1 MSKVNIGTN
10 KKIQWCPGCGNYA
23 IYAAFKNVV
32 ERNIESEKLI
42 KENLVLISGIG
53 CHGYITNYY
62 DLNSFHP
69 IHGRVPPLATGIKV
83 ANPLLTV
90 VGFAGDGD
98 VYAEGMNHI
107 VQAARRNTDIT
118 MIVHDNSVYGLTT
131 GQFTPTSPQG
141 FKGRSTPFGN
151 PERPINPISLMI
163 ISRATFVA
171 RGFSG
176 DPKHLEYLFE
186 RAIFH
191 KGFSVV
197 DVIQPCV
204 TFNNTYEYYRKRV
217 YRLEDTEYDPHDFDA
232 ALKKSLEFDGRVP
245 IGVFYEEEAPTYEE
259 LVTRKTNYFYDRDI
273 ADISDIVSEKV

>member
-1 MSKVNIGTN
+1 MNVGTD

-23 IYAAFKNVV
+23 IYSAFKNVV
-32 ERNIESEKLI
+32 ERNIENGKLI
-42 KENLVLISGIG
+42 KENIVLVSGIG

-83 ANPLLTV
+83 ANSLLTV

-107 VQAARRNTDIT
+107 VQAARRNTNIT

-131 GQFTPTSPQG
+131 GQFTPTSPKG

-151 PERPINPISLMI
+151 PERAINPISLMI
-163 ISRATFVA
+163 VSRGTFVA

-176 DPKHLEYLFE
+176 EPKHLEALFE
-186 RAIFH
+186 QALFH
-191 KGFSVV
+191 KGFSIV

-204 TFNNTYEYYRKRV
+204 TFNNTYKFFRDRV
-217 YRLEDTEYDPHDFDA
+217 YKLEDTDYSPHNSEK
-232 ALKKSLEFDGRVP
+232 ALEKSLEWGDKIP
-245 IGVFYEEEAPTYEE
+245 IGVFYEEKADAYED
-259 LVTRKTNYFYDRDI
+259 LVRNGNNFFYNRDVP
-273 ADISDIVSEKV
+273 DISELLAEKI

>member
-1 MSKVNIGTN
+1 VSKVNLGTG

-23 IYAAFKNVV
+23 IYSAFKNVA
-32 ERNIESEKLI
+32 EKNIENGKLV

-83 ANPLLTV
+83 ANPILTV

-107 VQAARRNTDIT
+107 IQAARRNTDIT

-163 ISRATFVA
+163 VSRATFVA

-176 DPKHLEYLFE
+176 DLKHLEYLFE

-191 KGFSVV
+191 KGFSIV

-204 TFNNTYEYYRKRV
+204 TFNNTYEYYRERV
-217 YRLEDTEYDPHDFDA
+217 YRLEDTDYDPHNFEN

-245 IGVFYEEEAPTYEE
+245 IGVFYEETAPTYEE
-259 LVTRKTNYFYDRDI
+259 LVTRKTNYYYERKV
-273 ADISDIVSEKV
+273 ADVSDIVAEKV

>member
-1 MSKVNIGTN
+1 MNIGTN

-23 IYAAFKNVV
+23 IYSAFKNIV
-32 ERNIESEKLI
+32 ERNIESGKLV
-42 KENLVLISGIG
+42 KENIVLVSGIG

-69 IHGRVPPLATGIKV
+69 IHGRVPPLATGIKI
-83 ANPLLTV
+83 ANSLLTV

-131 GQFTPTSPQG
+131 GQFTPTSVKG

-151 PERPINPISLMI
+151 PERSINPVSLMI
-163 ISRATFVA
+163 VSRGTFVA

-176 DPKHLEYLFE
+176 EPKHLEYLFE
-186 RAIFH
+186 RALLH
-191 KGFSVV
+191 RGFSIV
-197 DVIQPCV
+197 DVLQPCV
-204 TFNNTYEYYRKRV
+204 TFNNTYKFYRDRV
-217 YRLEDTEYDPHDFDA
+217 YKLEDTDYDPHNFER
-232 ALKKSLEFDGRVP
+232 ALEKSIEWGDKIP
-245 IGVFYEEEAPTYEE
+245 IGVFYEEKTDMYED
-259 LVTRKTNYFYDRDI
+259 LVCRGNNFFYNRDVP
-273 ADISDIVSEKV
+273 DISEILAEKI